1 MATIRPFKLF
11 DLLEYNNINLDILT
25 ETFNTLFYGKYI
37 SKWPEYC
44 ITQVNCTGRFQ
55 SYLLGKVE
63 GDKGDNNKKN
73 WHGHVTAI
81 TVAPDSRRQGIAR
94 FLMDY
99 LEQVT
104 EKHDGWFVD
113 LFVRPSN
120 KIAVGMYRALGYDV
134 YQTVNKYYSSQHGR
148 SEDAY
153 DMRKSMKKD
162 VEKITMKPTGKRI
175 EPENLEFH

>member
-1 MATIRPFKLF
+1 MATIRPFQLF

-25 ETFNTLFYGKYI
+25 ETQNGTNI
-37 SKWPEYC
+37 V
-44 ITQVNCTGRFQ
+44 Q
-55 SYLLGKVE
+55 LLGKIE
-63 GDKGDNNKKN
+63 GDKDDCQKKT

-104 EKHDGWFVD
+104 EKYNGWFVD

-120 KIAVGMYRALGYDV
+120 NIAVGMYKALGYDI
-134 YQTVNKYYSSQHGR
+134 YQTVNKYYSSQNGK
-148 SEDAY
+148 SEDGY
-153 DMRKSMKKD
+153 DMRKSMKRD
-162 VEKITMKPTGKRI
+162 IQKITMKPTGKTI
-175 EPENLEFH
+175 QPDQLEFN